1 MTYQYQSDGRQ
12 YVNGVP
18 ARDLTSDEFNALS
31 ADLQAACV
39 DSGLYV
45 QQQEA

>member
-1 MTYQYQSDGRQ
+1 MTYQYQSDGTQ

-18 ARDLTSDEFNALS
+18 ARDLTQSEFDALP
-31 ADLQAACV
+31 ADLQAACLE
-39 DSGLYV
+39 SGLYV